1 MFAYNSF
8 PNQDDL
14 NIRIPNSPIISGVL
28 SFVSV
33 ANKLVPVRKQG
44 LNQIT
49 NQGRNVFK
57 NQSKLTLPR

>member
-44 LNQIT
+44 WNQIT